1 MKEYIFSRPD
11 EADDTVKRDAYY
23 RGELIRCK
31 DCFWYRSVELKA
43 DGTHDKRFKPSRCA
57 LWDEDMNDTDF
68 CSYAM
73 PKEADE

>member
-31 DCFWYRSVELKA
+31 DCEDCTETKLY
-43 DGTHDKRFKPSRCA
+43 DGQRWNYCMRLRCVVQ
-57 LWDEDMNDTDF
+57 DDDF
-68 CSYAM
+68 CSWAERKY
-73 PKEADE
+73 PKIKAKVTE

>member
-31 DCFWYRSVELKA
+31 DCKNW
-43 DGTHDKRFKPSRCA
+43 
-57 LWDEDMNDTDF
+57 
-68 CSYAM
+68 
-73 PKEADE
+73 EADENERCMYCGEGILPVTEACMGNGFCSMAKPKETT